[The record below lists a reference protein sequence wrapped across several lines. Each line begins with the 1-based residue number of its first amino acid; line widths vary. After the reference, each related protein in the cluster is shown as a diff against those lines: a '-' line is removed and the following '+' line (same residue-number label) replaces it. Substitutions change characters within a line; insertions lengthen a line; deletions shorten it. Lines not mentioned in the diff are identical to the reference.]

1 MPRTTGAPAV
11 IIDNKLNKRIREVR
25 EALAGTAGQQRK
37 SRVADNFDGFV
48 RARTNNERGW
58 QTAADVD
65 VLEWLCW
72 LDSHGNGTKLVH
84 IASCPGV
91 GSDSDKQCRPGGH
104 CKKRYAAA
112 SLDKGHASKLKCAM
126 MEQLG
131 KLDEWDCVE
140 KRGNPVAS
148 PIVRGYLSFVQGEQR
163 RVGVGVRQAPPL
175 VAVQL
180 RDLVRDMRRRG
191 QTLPTAAERIA
202 MIRDVAI
209 FCLAFHPMKRGFE
222 LSVAVAS
229 QVLQMSEGEGFIFNF
244 LFGKTLRS
252 SSQAVVVRR
261 NLDCRE
267 ICAVAAM
274 VEYQQAA

>member
-1 MPRTTGAPAV
+1 
-11 IIDNKLNKRIREVR
+11 
-25 EALAGTAGQQRK
+25 
-37 SRVADNFDGFV
+37 
-48 RARTNNERGW
+48 
-58 QTAADVD
+58 
-65 VLEWLCW
+65 
-72 LDSHGNGTKLVH
+72 
-84 IASCPGV
+84 
-91 GSDSDKQCRPGGH
+91 H

-131 KLDEWDCVE
+131 KLDEWDGVE

-148 PIVRGYLSFVQGEQR
+148 PIVRGHLSFVQGEQR

-209 FCLAFHPMKRGFE
+209 FCLAFHSMKRGFE
-222 LSVAVAS
+222 LSAAVAS
-229 QVLQMSEGEGFIFNF
+229 QVLQMSEGEEFIFNF

-261 NLDCRE
+261 NLDCR
-267 ICAVAAM
+267 CAVAAM
-274 VEYQQAA
+274 GSGFLFPSVVESVERGDLALTPAQMTTNLQTHLRAAGMEGKRYTMHFFRVGGAASHNVVGTAMDVLMEYLGWKSATTARRYVGITASAAVAGA